1 MDGTHDY
8 SVTRWPNY
16 LFNICPFATMKK
28 RPKAKNNLQFG
39 FSKYLI
45 NCKKICKRLIFANFF
60 PNLVTLR
67 TNSKLDDSNLKRQES
82 GALHLLELSQKAW
95 SRCHKQIR
103 IKYSNFSTLN

>member
-1 MDGTHDY
+1 MERTIT
-8 SVTRWPNY
+8 VWPGGQI
-16 LFNICPFATMKK
+16 ICSIFALLQQWKSDQK
-28 RPKAKNNLQFG
+28 QKNNLQFG